1 MSAGHVLEVRKSWDI
16 ASGFHRRAKRLG
28 LNKGEIRLHFTWT
41 ATRRKYFFRVWRV
54 FSSVRLPKT
63 LLFNVGTAGNM
74 LHVFGRSRA
83 EKKRREKYTGSQSHA
98 CCQTLLLNNRHKNR
112 FWSFTWYFSAYSW
125 KCNGIYKFNGGKE
138 YPRSR
143 VRMAMWM
150 WGLWTAQE
158 AVWIHSRF
166 CCKCFLS
173 MIWQKMFFSIMRH
186 IFLTTLIIFS

>member
-1 MSAGHVLEVRKSWDI
+1 MYSEW
-16 ASGFHRRAKRLG
+16 
-28 LNKGEIRLHFTWT
+28 
-41 ATRRKYFFRVWRV
+41 RKYFFSVCEEFFHLCDCQRHY
-54 FSSVRLPKT
+54 SS
-63 LLFNVGTAGNM
+63 M
-74 LHVFGRSRA
+74 LVQRETCYMYLGRSRA

-98 CCQTLLLNNRHKNR
+98 CRQTLLLNNRHKNR
-112 FWSFTWYFSAYSW
+112 FWSFTWYCSAYSW

-143 VRMAMWM
+143 VRMAVWM

-158 AVWIHSRF
+158 AVWMLHSRF

-173 MIWQKMFFSIMRH
+173 MIWQKMFFFSIMRH